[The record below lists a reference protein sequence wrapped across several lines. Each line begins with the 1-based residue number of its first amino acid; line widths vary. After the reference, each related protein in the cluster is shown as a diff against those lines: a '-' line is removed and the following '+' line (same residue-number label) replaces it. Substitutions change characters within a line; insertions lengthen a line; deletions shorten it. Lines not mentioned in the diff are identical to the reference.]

1 MQTQSVR
8 GCSIRR
14 TQTIGYLRG
23 RDMNSYRFLG
33 MCLTAASAALSL
45 ASCGSMEQT
54 AKDQAAYNQS
64 QCQKFGLAPGSDG
77 YVRCINEG
85 ASAYAASLKSGAS
98 ATTPAVIALTPAAA
112 KNNAC
117 SAPASTPK
125 GSCHGCSVSCG
136 AKQASCTPG
145 TEWSGESCM
154 QDAVCE
160 CK

>member
-1 MQTQSVR
+1 MNTLRLAVVVAVAVLISS
-8 GCSIRR
+8 CS
-14 TQTIGYLRG
+14 
-23 RDMNSYRFLG
+23 
-33 MCLTAASAALSL
+33 AL
-45 ASCGSMEQT
+45 

-64 QCQKFGLAPGSDG
+64 QCQKFGLAPGSDA

-85 ASAYAASLKSGAS
+85 ANAYAASLKNGAN
-98 ATTPAVIALTPAAA
+98 ATTPAVVALAAVPAQ
-112 KNNAC
+112 NNAC

-136 AKQASCTPG
+136 LKQASCTPG
-145 TEWSGESCM
+145 TEWGGESCM